1 MQCAETGGR
10 QKGFTRRNFVKI
22 SLFSIMGLL
31 ASRSSLLAGNSLKE
45 KKVLAFY
52 NYYTR
57 ESCHVVYNISKN
69 YIPKSLVLIDYIMR
83 DRRTG
88 EIKPI
93 DTDLLDLLYNLKTR
107 INSNSPFFIVSGYR
121 SLTTNNLLRQKNR
134 RVAKNSLH
142 LQGQAVDLY
151 MPTCRLSKLRQAAV
165 ELKGGGVGYYPTH
178 GFIHIDVGAV
188 RYWNGS

>member
-1 MQCAETGGR
+1 MLCTKTGGR
-10 QKGFTRRNFVKI
+10 QKAFTRRNFVKI
-22 SLFSIMGLL
+22 SFFSIMGLL
-31 ASRSSLLAGNSLKE
+31 TSRPAIFAASAPKK

-57 ESCHVVYNISKN
+57 ESCHVVYNIAEN
-69 YIPKSLVLIDYIMR
+69 YIPRSLAVINHIMR

-93 DTDLLDLLYNLKTR
+93 DTHLLDLLYNLKTR
-107 INSNSPFFIVSGYR
+107 IGSDSPFFIVSGYR
-121 SLTTNNLLRQKNR
+121 SQKTNNLLRRKNR
-134 RVAKNSLH
+134 SVAKNSLH

-151 MPTCRLSKLRQAAV
+151 MPTCRLSKLRRAAV

-178 GFIHIDVGAV
+178 SFIHIDVGPV

>member
-1 MQCAETGGR
+1 MQYTETGGR
-10 QKGFTRRNFVKI
+10 QKGFTRRNFVKT

-31 ASRSSLLAGNSLKE
+31 TSGSALFAGSALKE

-57 ESCHVVYNISKN
+57 ESCHVVYNIGEN
-69 YIPKSLVLIDYIMR
+69 YIPRSLAVIDYILR

-93 DTDLLDLLYNLKTR
+93 DTNLLDLLYNLKTR
-107 INSNSPFFIVSGYR
+107 LNSDSPFFIVSGYR
-121 SLTTNNLLRQKNR
+121 SEKTNNLLRRKNR

-165 ELKGGGVGYYPTH
+165 ELKGGGIGYYPTH
-178 GFIHIDVGAV
+178 RFIHIDVGPV